1 MALVTAEC
9 IKGSATRDDGDYKID
24 FIFLLTIFIMLVFPL
39 AIGLWHWC
47 RRSTSFTPSTATTS
61 EDAGEEAVT
70 RTEAE
75 VQTEFSWYDMKA
87 PQDQYIQADIYL
99 DHYKQEIED
108 LHCNGE
114 PPE

>member
-1 MALVTAEC
+1 M
-9 IKGSATRDDGDYKID
+9 
-24 FIFLLTIFIMLVFPL
+24 
-39 AIGLWHWC
+39 
-47 RRSTSFTPSTATTS
+47 
-61 EDAGEEAVT
+61 T